1 MSIFPAGNRKSWR
14 GRGGVFLF
22 VPTTTQVRL
31 KWNTQRR
38 LDECCQNVLAVSL
51 HDVTK
56 ESRDNVSR
64 VCNNEVLLLCLRNI
78 TN

>member
-14 GRGGVFLF
+14 GRGSVFLF
-22 VPTTTQVRL
+22 VPTTSQVRL

-38 LDECCQNVLAVSL
+38 LDGCCQNVLAVSL
-51 HDVTK
+51 QDVIK
-56 ESRDNVSR
+56 ESCDNVLR
-64 VCNNEVLLLCLRNI
+64 VCKTDVPLVCLHDI